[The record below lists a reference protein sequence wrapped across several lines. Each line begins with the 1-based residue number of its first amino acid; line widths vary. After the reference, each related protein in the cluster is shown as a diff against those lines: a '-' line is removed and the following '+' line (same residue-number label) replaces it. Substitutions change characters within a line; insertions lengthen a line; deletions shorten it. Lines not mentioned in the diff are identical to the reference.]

1 MKVRL
6 NGFFNTLVDI
16 NMSNGFNREL
26 ANIDFEDILDKWIEV
41 KPNIMSQPVF
51 QDALLQK
58 ITDMMNQYF

>member
-51 QDALLQK
+51 
-58 ITDMMNQYF
+58 

>member
-58 ITDMMNQYF
+58 ITDMMN